1 MELSKW
7 IESTEALLELNRKG
21 KVTHNI
27 PGHAVTLLEEALLR
41 AHDEQLARNVSEFP
55 RRGEEFFIK
64 HDGFH
69 GSVIGEYLTR
79 DGKKGVVLQMIG
91 TRVVHVYGE
100 KWLERG

>member
-1 MELSKW
+1 MDLKIW
-7 IESTEALLELNRKG
+7 IDSTEALLELNRTKR
-21 KVTHNI
+21 VTHNI

-41 AHDEQLARNVSEFP
+41 AHDEQLARNVSPFP

-79 DGKKGVVLQMIG
+79 AGKKGVVLQMIG
-91 TRVVHVYGE
+91 TQVVHVYGE
-100 KWLERG
+100 KWLDRG